1 MCDSSTAYPLILLSL
16 LWCCLYS
23 DLNMVRTVLLQANL
37 FCILRG
43 HPAVTMPVVL
53 FCSFKKIFQPELFS

>member
-23 DLNMVRTVLLQANL
+23 DLNMVRTVLLQAN
-37 FCILRG
+37 F
-43 HPAVTMPVVL
+43 ATVTMPVVL